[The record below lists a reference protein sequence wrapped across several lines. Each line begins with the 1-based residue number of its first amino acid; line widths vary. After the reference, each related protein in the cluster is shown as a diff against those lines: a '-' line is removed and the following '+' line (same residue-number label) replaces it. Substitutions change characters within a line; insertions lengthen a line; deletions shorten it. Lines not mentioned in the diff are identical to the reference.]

1 MNDFTG
7 RDFSEGPLP
16 GSGGG
21 AVADHLHYDGKAGEL
36 AGIGVANALLTLIT
50 LGVYR
55 FWAKTRVRRYLW
67 GHIDYKGDRLEYT
80 GRAIELLIGFL
91 IALLILAPLGAAS
104 IAVDTLFLGDPVIIV
119 VKSLLQLIVI
129 LFLIQVAIY
138 RARRYR
144 LSRTQWR
151 GIRIG
156 QSGSS
161 LKYALKAFGWMMV
174 VALTSGLAFPVYRT
188 RMQAYRTNNT
198 WFGDRQL
205 EFDGRASDIF
215 AKWFITWILWLPTVG
230 LINVWYRVSEFRY
243 FTARTRL
250 GALRFQSELSTFS
263 VIMLLLGY
271 VIAVA
276 ACVGLVIGG
285 MTLLAPGA
293 FEALSTAMSS
303 QAEAVGEVAGSEGWP
318 FVLLIAVLIL
328 SVVLSVLQLVLL
340 IHPLTRTVC
349 NSLTVIGTE
358 DFAAIAQS
366 EQYAPARGEGLA
378 DALDVGAI

>member
-1 MNDFTG
+1 MNDTTG
-7 RDFSEGPLP
+7 GDIAEGPFP

-36 AGIGVANALLTLIT
+36 AGIGVTNALLTLVT
-50 LGVYR
+50 LGIYR

-67 GHIDYKGDRLEYT
+67 GHIDYQGDRLEYT
-80 GRAIELLIGFL
+80 GRGVELFVGFL
-91 IALLILAPLGAAS
+91 VALLILAPLVAAS
-104 IAVDTLFLGDPVIIV
+104 IAIDTLFLADPGVIAIKGFV
-119 VKSLLQLIVI
+119 QLIVI
-129 LFLIQVAIY
+129 IFLIQIAIY

-161 LKYALKAFGWMMV
+161 FKYALKAFGWSIV
-174 VALTSGLAFPVYRT
+174 VGLTGGLAFPVYRT

-215 AKWFITWILWLPTVG
+215 AKWFIAWILWLPTVG
-230 LINVWYRVSEFRY
+230 LINIWYRVSEFRY
-243 FTARTRL
+243 FTSRTRL
-250 GALRFQSELSTFS
+250 GGLRFRSELSTLW
-263 VIMLLLGY
+263 VILWLLGY
-271 VIAVA
+271 LVAVA
-276 ACVGLVIGG
+276 ACVGLVVGA
-285 MTLLAPGA
+285 MTLFAPGA
-293 FEALSTAMSS
+293 FEAIQSAMSD
-303 QAEAVGEVAGSEGWP
+303 QAGTVGAVAGNESWP
-318 FVLLIAVLIL
+318 FVLLVAVLLI

-340 IHPLTRTVC
+340 VHPMTRLVC
-349 NSLTVIGTE
+349 LSLVVTGSE

-366 EQYAPARGEGLA
+366 QQYAPARGEGLA

>member
-7 RDFSEGPLP
+7 KDISEGPFP

-21 AVADHLHYDGKAGEL
+21 ELADHLHYDGKAGEL
-36 AGIGVANALLTLIT
+36 AGIGVTNALLTLVT

-67 GHIDYKGDRLEYT
+67 GHIDYQGDRLEYT

-104 IAVDTLFLGDPVIIV
+104 IAIDTLFPVNPFIV
-119 VKSLLQLIVI
+119 GVKALVQLVVVV
-129 LFLIQVAIY
+129 FLIHIAIY

-161 LKYALKAFGWMMV
+161 FKYALRAFGWMIV
-174 VALTSGLAFPVYRT
+174 TALTAGLATPVYRT
-188 RMQAYRTNNT
+188 RMQAFRTNNT
-198 WFGDRQL
+198 WFGDRRL

-215 AKWFITWILWLPTVG
+215 GKWFIAWILWLPTLG

-243 FTARTRL
+243 FTSRTRL
-250 GALRFQSELSTFS
+250 GGLRFQSELSTFS
-263 VIMLLLGY
+263 VILLLLGY
-271 VIAVA
+271 LVAVA

-293 FEALSTAMSS
+293 IEALGTAMSE
-303 QAEAVGEVAGSEGWP
+303 QAGTAGPVVGNETWP
-318 FVLLIAVLIL
+318 FVLLVAVLIV
-328 SVVLSVLQLVLL
+328 SVMLSVLQLVLL
-340 IHPLTRTVC
+340 IHPMTRMVC
-349 NSLTVIGTE
+349 MSLTVTGSE

-366 EQYAPARGEGLA
+366 QQYAPARGEGLA